1 MRRAAKVDD
10 NQSEIVAALRKA
22 GYSVC
27 VLSAVGKGVPDI
39 MVGSFGQNILLEI
52 KDGSKPPSARKLTA
66 DESKWHKAWK
76 GQVAVV
82 SSVTEALQ
90 AIYDHTRA
98 KAVQRAAMI
107 DLP

>member
-10 NQSEIVAALRKA
+10 NQAEIVAALRKA

-39 MVGSFGQNILLEI
+39 MVGSYGVNVLLEI
-52 KDGSKPPSARKLTA
+52 KDGSKPASARKLTA
-66 DESKWHKAWK
+66 DEAKWHKAWK

-82 SSVTEALQ
+82 SSVYEALE
-90 AIYDHTRA
+90 AVFELCEA
-98 KAVQRAAMI
+98 KAKRRAAYL
-107 DLP
+107 DL